1 MNMIK
6 KILTYLILF
15 FLIPIHSYALDLSKK
30 YIFCHSL
37 DFPERSFGIFLKKNQ
52 NAKIYRIDDK
62 TKKLIIFDAKLN
74 YENTSLFQISTNR
87 VNSTIAVIDKNI
99 NFYDTSI
106 GTFLGGCV
114 IMKNIS
120 MMKCKLEQTEQ
131 VRSSEV
137 PMVCN

>member
-74 YENTSLFQISTNR
+74 YENTSLFQISQIELTQL
-87 VNSTIAVIDKNI
+87 S
-99 NFYDTSI
+99 
-106 GTFLGGCV
+106 
-114 IMKNIS
+114 
-120 MMKCKLEQTEQ
+120 Q
-131 VRSSEV
+131 
-137 PMVCN
+137 